1 MPFLYAAMAPKF
13 REKLEKKTERN
24 LSLIILIS
32 CVIFTAA
39 ARGRGAPTRGGRG
52 ANVFQRRR

>member
-1 MPFLYAAMAPKF
+1 MQQWHQKF
-13 REKLEKKTERN
+13 SKKLEKKTEQN
-24 LSLIILIS
+24 LSLSMLIS
-32 CVIFTAA
+32 GVILTAA